1 MVFVKKALVAN
12 IVAQIAGK
20 VVLSV
25 IGLFVITQLCRYLSV
40 DAFGSYTLA
49 FSIVGFFCPL
59 VDMGMNTIAVREI
72 SQGRASGA
80 SLLTG
85 ILLIKLAL
93 TVVSIIIIVLVCLA
107 MDYPP
112 EVRLMTIMAS
122 LTLVSTMLGTF
133 EIYLIVLQKMY
144 ILVVS
149 QVVSNLVL
157 LGAVIYMIKSG
168 SLLQVIILTQVACAA
183 LTYLI
188 IIIAIHREIV
198 FKKPDVTMM
207 LPFGKSSM
215 QQGVSSIIVSYFNSI
230 DMVIISK
237 LVGTGAVAYYG
248 AAYRIV
254 GLMIFVP
261 HAVMMSLYPI
271 LLHFKSKNDQDFN
284 LVFRFSFYI
293 LMLVAIPTATW
304 ITLYADPLIRFIYT
318 GKYEHAVPALQIL
331 VWSGVFTFASFLAGY
346 TIIIIHRQ
354 WFGIYVSLA
363 ALVVNVILNL
373 LLIPLYGIKAAAIVT
388 VITECC
394 VSVMLYL
401 YLYMYE
407 KILPFSIKLI
417 RVFFAV
423 CGTVM
428 VSLLMQNSHVL
439 VAAAVFSLFLAL
451 FIGAYCLGTDR
462 AIMRKCSLTG

>member
-20 VVLSV
+20 IVLSI

-59 VDMGMNTIAVREI
+59 VEMGMNTIAVREI

-93 TVVSIIIIVLVCLA
+93 TVASVVIILLVCLA
-107 MDYPP
+107 MNYSS

-122 LTLVSTMLGTF
+122 LTLVSTLLGTF
-133 EIYLIVLQKMY
+133 EIYLIVLQRMY

-157 LGAVIYMIKSG
+157 LAAVIYMIKTG
-168 SLLQVIILTQVACAA
+168 SRLQVIILTQVACAA
-183 LTYLI
+183 LTYMI
-188 IIIAIHREIV
+188 IIFAIRREIV
-198 FKKPDVTMM
+198 LKKPDFSMM
-207 LPFGKSSM
+207 LPFGKSSL
-215 QQGVSSIIVSYFNSI
+215 QQGISSIIVSYFNSI

-237 LVGTGAVAYYG
+237 LIGTGAVAYYG
-248 AAYRIV
+248 AAYRII

-271 LLHFKSKNDQDFN
+271 LLHFKSRNDQDFN
-284 LVFRFSFYI
+284 LVFRYSFYI
-293 LMLVAIPTATW
+293 LMLVAIPAATW

-318 GKYEHAVPALQIL
+318 GKYEHAVSALQIL

-346 TIIIIHRQ
+346 TLVIINRQ
-354 WFGIYVSLA
+354 RFGIFVSLA
-363 ALVVNVILNL
+363 ALLVNVALNL
-373 LLIPLYGIKAAAIVT
+373 LLIPYYGIEGAALVT
-388 VITECC
+388 VATELC
-394 VSVMLYL
+394 VSLMLYL
-401 YLYMYE
+401 YIYRHE
-407 KILPFSIKLI
+407 KLAPFSKKLI
-417 RVFFAV
+417 RVVFAV

-428 VSLLMQNSHVL
+428 VSLLTHNFHVL
-439 VAAAVFSLFLAL
+439 IAAAAFSLFLAV
-451 FIGAYCLGTDR
+451 FIGAFCLGTDR
-462 AIMRKCSLTG
+462 AFLRKCSLPG